1 MILSHDLMKKYFPKG
16 YEPIAVPFLIAEEL
30 MNKTPED
37 MPMSNFKNGNLPR
50 SIDIQET
57 ESLIF
62 AMSPG
67 CWAGDG
73 DSMFSYV
80 FNRDGKQAVL
90 YFQSDLLTNFRK
102 TYVLFGASTKHID
115 PSSSLGKT
123 CGLFEASDKKPHTFT
138 IPICCPEQLFK
149 LGCVDVNKG
158 DANYEAVMRKIL
170 YATEPKKA
178 KLATNDL
185 AAFKKDLWNQQSKGA
200 MLRAVLGGLCN
211 PDTFETFQKV
221 VAFVNARF
229 RLPFTSFPE
238 EQFRVYEAMP
248 NDKIWGIGI
257 SCQEAVIRL
266 QASSGGKPAAED
278 SVDLFAM
285 ADSLSD
291 GSNFLGEVIMDVM
304 RMVCGMNYDAFTE
317 FMEGF
322 EFFAIDPLSTQED
335 EPAGAAK
342 EA

>member
-30 MNKTPED
+30 MNKTPKD
-37 MPMSNFKNGNLPR
+37 MPMSNFKNGSLPP
-50 SIDIQET
+50 SIDIKET

-62 AMSPG
+62 AMSPMSSD
-67 CWAGDG
+67 A
-73 DSMFSYV
+73 MFSYV
-80 FNRDGKQAVL
+80 FNREGKQAVL
-90 YFQSDLLTNFRK
+90 YFQSYLLTNFRK

-123 CGLFEASDKKPHTFT
+123 CGLFEASAKKPHIFT

-178 KLATNDL
+178 KFATNDL
-185 AAFKKDLWNQQSKGA
+185 ASFKKDLWNQQSKGA
-200 MLRAVLGGLCN
+200 MLRAVLGGLCD

-229 RLPFTSFPE
+229 RLPFTAFPE

-248 NDKIWGIGI
+248 NDKIWGISI

-266 QASSGGKPAAED
+266 QASSGDKPAAED

>member
-50 SIDIQET
+50 SIDIKET
-57 ESLIF
+57 KSLIF
-62 AMSPG
+62 AMSRMSSD
-67 CWAGDG
+67 A
-73 DSMFSYV
+73 MFSYV
-80 FNRDGKQAVL
+80 FNREGKQAVL

-257 SCQEAVIRL
+257 SCQEAVKRL

-291 GSNFLGEVIMDVM
+291 GSNFLGEVITDVM

>member
-62 AMSPG
+62 AMSPMSSD
-67 CWAGDG
+67 A
-73 DSMFSYV
+73 MFSYV
-80 FNRDGKQAVL
+80 FNREGKQAVL

-257 SCQEAVIRL
+257 SCQEAVKRL

-291 GSNFLGEVIMDVM
+291 GSNFLGEVITDVM

>member
-62 AMSPG
+62 AMSTMSSD
-67 CWAGDG
+67 A
-73 DSMFSYV
+73 MFSYV
-80 FNRDGKQAVL
+80 FNREGKQAVL

-123 CGLFEASDKKPHTFT
+123 CGLFVASDKKPHTFT

-211 PDTFETFQKV
+211 PETFETFQKV

-257 SCQEAVIRL
+257 SCQEAVKRL